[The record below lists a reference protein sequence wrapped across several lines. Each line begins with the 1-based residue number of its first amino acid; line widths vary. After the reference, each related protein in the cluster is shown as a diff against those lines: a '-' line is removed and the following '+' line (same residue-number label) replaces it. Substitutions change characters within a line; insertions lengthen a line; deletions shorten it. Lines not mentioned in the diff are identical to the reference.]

1 MFKNIEDFKK
11 YIGIV
16 YKNKMKKMNFRKINF
31 DECEKLLS
39 KIKDLSKETLFD
51 KNSLYL
57 ILENGEVVTLPRK
70 IEKNHSSAFRGLEK
84 IIPNLFLD
92 FSLENKS
99 GYEISCYLAAN
110 GKVVLWTSDINN
122 PEIQIMTIP
131 KLMST
136 EQCLS
141 LKRVF
146 TSIDS
151 SKPLYVSSA
160 CYKNKGFSKIK
171 VETVANSGDFSNTNV
186 KLRKYIE
193 NNLSINELTL
203 EEFDLDF
210 EHLEYVKK

>member
-1 MFKNIEDFKK
+1 M
-11 YIGIV
+11 
-16 YKNKMKKMNFRKINF
+16 
-31 DECEKLLS
+31 
-39 KIKDLSKETLFD
+39 
-51 KNSLYL
+51 
-57 ILENGEVVTLPRK
+57 
-70 IEKNHSSAFRGLEK
+70 
-84 IIPNLFLD
+84 
-92 FSLENKS
+92 
-99 GYEISCYLAAN
+99 
-110 GKVVLWTSDINN
+110 VLWTSDINN

-160 CYKNKGFSKIK
+160 CYKNKVFSKIK